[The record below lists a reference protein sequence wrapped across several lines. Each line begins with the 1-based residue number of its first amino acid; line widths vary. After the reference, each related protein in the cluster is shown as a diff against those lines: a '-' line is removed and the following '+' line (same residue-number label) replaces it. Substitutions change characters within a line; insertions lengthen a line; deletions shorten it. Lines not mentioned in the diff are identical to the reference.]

1 VSLRTSASSRHF
13 LQGAPRRGDLKL
25 GIKGSIVNAL
35 AANKSQEKSLEV
47 FQEGRR
53 MVRPAE

>member
-1 VSLRTSASSRHF
+1 LE
-13 LQGAPRRGDLKL
+13 L